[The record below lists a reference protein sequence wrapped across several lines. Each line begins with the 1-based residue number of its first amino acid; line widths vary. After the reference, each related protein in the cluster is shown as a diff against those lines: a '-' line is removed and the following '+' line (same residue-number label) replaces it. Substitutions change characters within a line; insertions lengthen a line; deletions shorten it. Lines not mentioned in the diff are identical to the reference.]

1 MPVVSTR
8 LSLVRTARWRP
19 EYELREDGRPLG
31 RLLWGG
37 PTPGVAEATVG
48 DRVWTLRPGVGCA
61 SVEATTPDGEL
72 GASLRDGAITLAGD
86 GRPAVAWRRNR
97 TKGTCAELEAPG
109 CTATVRVRRR
119 TVPGLDVA
127 IDGDLVERELL
138 LLLAGYDL
146 LR

>member
-1 MPVVSTR
+1 MPVVTTR
-8 LSLVRTARWRP
+8 LALVRTARWRP
-19 EYELREDGRPLG
+19 EYELREGGRPLG

-37 PTPGVAEATVG
+37 TTPGVAEATVG
-48 DRVWTLRPGVGCA
+48 DRVWTLRPGIGCA
-61 SVEATTPDGEL
+61 AVDATAADGRI
-72 GASLRDGAITLAGD
+72 GASLRDGAITLGD
-86 GRPAVAWRRNR
+86 DPRPAVVWRRNR

-109 CTATVRVRRR
+109 CTATMRVRRR
-119 TVPGLDVA
+119 TVPGFDVA